1 MWKTVPTEPT
11 AEMLS
16 AGRNA
21 PKESILIGDSCVM
34 RPDKDA
40 VLMSNLSSIW
50 QAMVVVSPAYSSAGI
65 ACELALLAQTLEY
78 SDGAR
83 TTIAIGSAEI
93 EQLRAELG
101 LVIREA
107 HENKQRARNFE
118 RDTNRYRWLRDG
130 KNDTEALRQFVA
142 GEELDAAIDAAMA
155 GGMAVG

>member
-1 MWKTVPTEPT
+1 MQGFCGINLGKPCSVRLSDLLGHTFVNLGSISMWKTVPTEPT

-83 TTIAIGSAEI
+83 TTIAIGSA
-93 EQLRAELG
+93 
-101 LVIREA
+101 
-107 HENKQRARNFE
+107 
-118 RDTNRYRWLRDG
+118 
-130 KNDTEALRQFVA
+130 
-142 GEELDAAIDAAMA
+142 
-155 GGMAVG
+155 